1 MTANKNFKRRVRARA
16 RRTGE
21 SYTAALRHLRR
32 IDAKEHTVQWQRFD
46 RPDYGYAIEVPQG
59 WDERPPNPKN
69 SPWET
74 ARYGDQSDRRHS
86 LIVFRAPHLKP
97 GATAMQVAEAARHGL
112 ETSGFS
118 DFSLAEAEVAGQ
130 EGARLT
136 CAKYDVGRVWAVSE
150 FFVLR
155 GEIRFVIGCGSS
167 VPEEDEELFA
177 AIARRFEL
185 RPEDA
190 PGQRAQG

>member
-1 MTANKNFKRRVRARA
+1 MLEIGRRITAQPPSALPAGLLGGGKGDSVLGSLVISPVTGSLPGTSSVVAEGRDGSEQELQTRVRARL

-32 IDAKEHTVQWQRFD
+32 IDAKEHTVR
-46 RPDYGYAIEVPQG
+46 RPERQAAQPHRLPRPAPQ
-59 WDERPPNPKN
+59 
-69 SPWET
+69 
-74 ARYGDQSDRRHS
+74 ARR
-86 LIVFRAPHLKP
+86 
-97 GATAMQVAEAARHGL
+97 
-112 ETSGFS
+112 
-118 DFSLAEAEVAGQ
+118 
-130 EGARLT
+130 
-136 CAKYDVGRVWAVSE
+136 DVGRVWAVSE